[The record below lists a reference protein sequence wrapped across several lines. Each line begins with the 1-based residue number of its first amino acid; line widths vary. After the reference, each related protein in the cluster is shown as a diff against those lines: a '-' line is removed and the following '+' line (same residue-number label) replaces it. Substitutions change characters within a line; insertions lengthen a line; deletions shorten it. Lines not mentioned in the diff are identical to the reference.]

1 MFITDFFYWFFVG
14 AALIAYY
21 AVPVRIRPFVL
32 AGAGIA
38 FYSLYARP
46 FVLLIGAELL
56 LVYALVR
63 SSRIRSSRPL
73 FITVVLL
80 AIGVL
85 VYFKYSGM
93 LSDTLNELLRLFDF
107 NGLPRL
113 ENLLIPLALSY
124 ITFELIHYIVE
135 MRRGTLPEHKLQHF
149 LSFSFFFPTLVAGPI
164 KQFQMFMPELD
175 KPFEG
180 RNLVAGSGRILIGLF
195 KKLVLADTINLL
207 VQPLNTQQ
215 GIMQTEP
222 GVLWLALVAYSLV
235 IYFDFS
241 GYSDIAIGTA
251 RLFGIVIPENFRF
264 PYASRSIAEF
274 WNRWHIS
281 LGKWLTKYVY
291 FPLGGS
297 RTTQL
302 KTSFNLIATLGVS
315 GLWHGASWHF
325 VVWGLSHGVM
335 LAIHRLYAKKLKPAI
350 KIPRWAKPATGT
362 LAVLGTFTFV
372 VVTRVFF
379 ILPLYEAWVLL
390 GRLFAW

>member
-1 MFITDFFYWFFVG
+1 MFITDFFYWFFV
-14 AALIAYY
+14 AVALIGYY
-21 AVPVRIRPFVL
+21 IVPVRARPFVL
-32 AGAGIA
+32 AAAGIA

-63 SSRIRSSRPL
+63 GQKIRSSKPL
-73 FITVVLL
+73 FVSVLLL
-80 AIGVL
+80 AIAVL
-85 VYFKYSGM
+85 VYYKYSGM
-93 LSDTLNELLRLFDF
+93 LSETVNALLQLFDF

-135 MRRGTLPEHKLQHF
+135 MRRGTLPEHRLQHF

-164 KQFQMFMPELD
+164 KQFQKFLPELSN
-175 KPFEG
+175 PFAA
-180 RNLVAGSGRILIGLF
+180 RNLLAGSGRIVIGLF

-207 VQPLNTQQ
+207 VQPLNSGQ
-215 GIMQTEP
+215 GMMNTEP
-222 GVLWLALVAYSLV
+222 GLLWLALIAYSFV

-251 RLFGIVIPENFRF
+251 KLFGITIPENFRF

-281 LGKWLTKYVY
+281 LGRWLTQYVY

-297 RTTQL
+297 RATQL
-302 KTSFNLIATLGVS
+302 RTSFNLIATLGVS

-335 LAIHRLYAKKLKPAI
+335 LAIHRLYAKKLKPYVT
-350 KIPRWAKPATGT
+350 IPKWLKPATGT
-362 LAVLGTFTFV
+362 LAVAGTFGFV